1 MIDLDKEIKKIDKML
16 EHSEVSESIKTEL
29 RKKRKIL
36 LNKKEVLK

>member
-1 MIDLDKEIKKIDKML
+1 MIELEKEIKKIDKML
-16 EHSEVSESIKTEL
+16 EYKEISESIKSEL